1 MNLLKFANIR
11 RGKDSSDRVGQIM
24 LATYILLFLV
34 FLVLPLGGLIY
45 KSLQNKQGEFVGL
58 SNYSLYLQEPA
69 LFFSLYNSLFIAI
82 TSTIIVVILA
92 FLFSYALT
100 RTCMPFKG
108 FFRLIAL
115 IPLLSPSILAA
126 IALVYW
132 FGNQGVL
139 KHFLLGHS
147 IYGPIGIIMASVY
160 WTFPHALII
169 LTTSLSLS
177 DSRLYEAAEVL
188 KTSKLRAFFTI
199 TIPGARYGIISTAFV
214 IFTLVFT
221 DFGVPKVIGGNYN
234 VLATDIYKEVVGQ
247 QNFQMGAVISM
258 VLLVPAMVAF
268 FIDRYSRKKQISLLT
283 SRSVV
288 FKPKKHFN
296 VDMTMLGFCSILTI
310 IILLMIGMAQFG
322 ALVKFWPYNLQLTLS
337 NYSFEVAGLG
347 WESFYNSVRL
357 ALFTAI
363 FGTIII
369 FIGSYLV
376 EKLRT
381 DEKTRG
387 VVQFF
392 ALMPM
397 AVPGLVLGLA
407 YIFFFNAKDNPLNFI
422 YATMIILVVNT
433 IVHFYT
439 VSHLTA
445 ITALKQMDKEF
456 ESVSLSLK
464 IPTYKMFWR
473 VTLPVCL
480 PPIFDVS
487 IYLFVN
493 AMTTVSGVIF
503 LYSYDTTLASVS
515 AIHLDEQG
523 DVAGAAAMAMLI
535 VYVSIVVRL
544 IHTIITKKILR
555 KTQAWRYNIID
566 TN

>member
-1 MNLLKFANIR
+1 MSLFKFADIR
-11 RGKDSSDRVGQIM
+11 RGKDSSDRVGLFM
-24 LATYILLFLV
+24 LISYIILFLL
-34 FLVLPLGGLIY
+34 FLVLPLGALIS
-45 KSLQNKQGEFVGL
+45 KSLQNKDGEFIGL
-58 SNYSLYLQEPA
+58 RNYNLYLQEPA
-69 LFFSLYNSLFIAI
+69 LFQSLYNSLFVAI
-82 TSTIIVVILA
+82 CSTVIVVVLA

-108 FFRLIAL
+108 FFKLVAL

-139 KHFLLGHS
+139 KEVLLGKS

-177 DSRLYEAAEVL
+177 DSRLYEAADVL

-214 IFTLVFT
+214 IFTQVFT

-234 VLATDIYKEVVGQ
+234 VLATDIYKEVVGM

-258 VLLVPAMVAF
+258 VLLVPAMIAF

-283 SRSVV
+283 ARSVV
-288 FKPKKHFN
+288 FKPKKHFK
-296 VDMTMLGFCSILTI
+296 VDMIMLGFCSALALI
-310 IILLMIGMAQFG
+310 IILMIGMAQFG
-322 ALVKFWPYNLQLTLS
+322 AIVKYWPYNLNFTLK
-337 NYSFEVAGLG
+337 NYDFQVAGLG
-347 WESFYNSVRL
+347 WDSFYNSVEL
-357 ALFTAI
+357 SFYTAI

-369 FIGSYLV
+369 FVGSYLI
-376 EKLRT
+376 EKLRINEGYRNT
-381 DEKTRG
+381 
-387 VVQFF
+387 VQFF

-464 IPTYKMFWR
+464 IPIYKMFWR

-523 DVAGAAAMAMLI
+523 EVAKAAAMAMLI
-535 VYVSIVVRL
+535 VYVSVAVRL
-544 IHTIITKKILR
+544 THTIITKKVLR
-555 KTQAWRYNIID
+555 KTQAWRYNILD
-566 TN
+566 TK

>member
-1 MNLLKFANIR
+1 MNLFKFGNIR
-11 RGKDSSDRVGQIM
+11 RGKDSSDRVGQFM
-24 LATYILLFLV
+24 LISYIALFLL
-34 FLVLPLGGLIY
+34 FLVLPLGSLIS
-45 KSLQNKQGEFVGL
+45 KSLQNKDGEFIGL
-58 SNYSLYLQEPA
+58 ANYNLYLQEPA
-69 LFFSLYNSLFIAI
+69 LFQSLYNSLFVAI
-82 TSTIIVVILA
+82 SSTVIVVILA

-108 FFRLIAL
+108 FFKLIAL

-139 KHFLLGHS
+139 KEVLLGKS

-214 IFTLVFT
+214 IFTQVFT

-234 VLATDIYKEVVGQ
+234 VLATDIYKEVVGM

-258 VLLVPAMVAF
+258 VLLVPAMIAF

-283 SRSVV
+283 ARSVV
-288 FKPKKHFN
+288 FKPKKHFK
-296 VDMTMLGFCSILTI
+296 VDMIMLAFCSALALI
-310 IILLMIGMAQFG
+310 IILMIGMAQYG
-322 ALVKFWPYNLQLTLS
+322 ALVKFWPYNLNLTLK
-337 NYSFEVAGLG
+337 NYNFEVAGLG
-347 WESFYNSVRL
+347 WDSFYNSVRL
-357 ALFTAI
+357 AFYTAV

-369 FIGSYLV
+369 FVGAYLI
-376 EKLRT
+376 EKLRIN
-381 DEKTRG
+381 EGTRN

-407 YIFFFNAKDNPLNFI
+407 YIFFFNAKDNPINFI

-456 ESVSLSLK
+456 ESVSLSLN
-464 IPTYKMFWR
+464 IPINKMFWR

-523 DVAGAAAMAMLI
+523 EVAKAAAMAMLI
-535 VYVSIVVRL
+535 VYVSIAVRL
-544 IHTIITKKILR
+544 THTVITKKILR
-555 KTQAWRYNIID
+555 KTQAWRYNILD
-566 TN
+566 TS